1 MSARTAVLAAAN
13 PKGGHYNRGK
23 SVGENI
29 KTNAALLSRFDLV
42 FILVDKP
49 DEQHDRM
56 ISGHI
61 LAAHRGAADA
71 GVGVGVGVSV
81 GHKRTRE
88 GHGAKEIAS
97 TADMRADGITLT
109 QRLRKQCAQ
118 HVGRELSLEAL
129 KSYIDYARRYC
140 MPAMTPAAAK
150 VLQRLYLNL
159 RSRVLLGESLPIT
172 TRHLESLIRLA
183 QARARMDMRS
193 HVTEE
198 DALEVVDL
206 LHESLLEAFTSET
219 GRVDLG
225 AKLTSKTK
233 QIKAIVAQL
242 HREAAARGGRADA
255 LFSRDDIRQVMVGLH
270 IDTSAVD
277 DIITTMHEGL
287 CYLLKKGARMY
298 ALA

>member
-49 DEQHDRM
+49 DQQHDRM

-61 LAAHRGAADA
+61 LAAHRGAAGA
-71 GVGVGVGVSV
+71 GAGV
-81 GHKRTRE
+81 GHKRARE
-88 GHGAKEIAS
+88 GGAEESAS
-97 TADMRADGITLT
+97 TADMRADGVTMT

-118 HVGRELSLEAL
+118 HAGRELPPETL

-140 MPAMTPAAAK
+140 KPAMTPAAAK

-206 LHESLLEAFTSET
+206 LHESLLDAFTSET

-242 HREAAARGGRADA
+242 HKEAAARGGRADA
-255 LFSRDDIRQVMVGLH
+255 LFSRDDIRHVMAGLH
-270 IDTSAVD
+270 IDTGAVD

>member
-1 MSARTAVLAAAN
+1 
-13 PKGGHYNRGK
+13 
-23 SVGENI
+23 
-29 KTNAALLSRFDLV
+29 
-42 FILVDKP
+42 
-49 DEQHDRM
+49 
-56 ISGHI
+56 
-61 LAAHRGAADA
+61 
-71 GVGVGVGVSV
+71 
-81 GHKRTRE
+81 
-88 GHGAKEIAS
+88 
-97 TADMRADGITLT
+97 
-109 QRLRKQCAQ
+109 
-118 HVGRELSLEAL
+118 
-129 KSYIDYARRYC
+129 
-140 MPAMTPAAAK
+140 MTPAAAK

-242 HREAAARGGRADA
+242 HKEAAARGGRAGA
-255 LFSRDDIRQVMVGLH
+255 LFSRDDIRHVMAGLH

-277 DIITTMHEGL
+277 DIITTMHEDL